1 MAIILL
7 LFAALSAAWAQEPHR
22 CAACHAESVA
32 DFKTHKHAASNMD
45 CGICH
50 GPSEKH
56 RTSVGNVPP
65 DQVAA
70 PSEVSKLCGNCHLA
84 EKQQYESSAHGR
96 VYTSGK
102 KVRTANCNTCH
113 GHHALRPWAAQVEN
127 CQRCHT
133 TLPASCK
140 EKPTSVNARVSCM
153 SCHAR
158 HTLTVAG
165 R

>member
-1 MAIILL
+1 VALILL
-7 LFAALSAAWAQEPHR
+7 LLASLSALAQEPAHR
-22 CAACHAESVA
+22 CAACHSEAVA
-32 DFKTHKHAASNMD
+32 DFKTHRHAASGLD

-70 PSEVSKLCGNCHLA
+70 PSEVAALCGNCHLA
-84 EKQQYESSAHGR
+84 EKQQYEASAHGR

-113 GHHALRPWAAQVEN
+113 GHHAMRPWAAQVAS
-127 CQRCHT
+127 CQRCHSE
-133 TLPASCK
+133 LPASCK
-140 EKPTSVNARVSCM
+140 QTPVAPNARVSCM
-153 SCHAR
+153 GCHAR
-158 HTLTVAG
+158 HTLQVSG

>member
-1 MAIILL
+1 MALILVF
-7 LFAALSAAWAQEPHR
+7 FAALAGFAQEPHR
-22 CAACHAESVA
+22 CAACHEESVA
-32 DFKTHKHAASNMD
+32 DFKSHKHASSGMD

-56 RTSVGNVPP
+56 RTSVGNIPP

-70 PSEVSKLCGNCHLA
+70 PAEVSKLCGNCHLA

-96 VYTSGK
+96 VYGSGK
-102 KVRTANCNTCH
+102 KVKTANCNTCH
-113 GHHALRPWAAQVEN
+113 GNHAVRPLARQAAN

-133 TLPASCK
+133 ALPASCK
-140 EKPTSVNARVSCM
+140 ATPLSLNPRVACM

-158 HTLTVAG
+158 HTLTVSS

>member
-1 MAIILL
+1 MALILL
-7 LFAALSAAWAQEPHR
+7 LISALAALAQDQPHR
-22 CAACHAESVA
+22 CAACHTDAVS
-32 DFKTHKHAASNMD
+32 DFQSHRHAKSNMD

-50 GPSEKH
+50 GASDKH
-56 RTSVGNVPP
+56 RNSVGNVAP

-84 EKQQYESSAHGR
+84 EKQQYEASAHGR
-96 VYTSGK
+96 VYTSDR
-102 KVRTANCNTCH
+102 KVKTANCNTCH
-113 GHHALRPWAAQVEN
+113 GHHSLRPWAAQVEN

-140 EKPTSVNARVSCM
+140 RTPASLNTRVACM

-158 HTLTVAG
+158 HSLIVSSQ
-165 R
+165 

>member
-1 MAIILL
+1 MALVLL
-7 LFAALSAAWAQEPHR
+7 LFAALSVFAQEHR
-22 CAACHAESVA
+22 CAACHAETVA
-32 DFKTHKHAASNMD
+32 DFQSHKHAKNNMD

-50 GPSEKH
+50 GASEKH

-84 EKQQYESSAHGR
+84 EKQLYEQSPHGR
-96 VYTSGK
+96 AYASEK
-102 KVRTANCNTCH
+102 KVKTANCNTCH
-113 GHHALRPWAAQVEN
+113 GHHALRAWAKQVEN

-133 TLPASCK
+133 TLPTSCK
-140 EKPTSVNARVSCM
+140 AQPTSVNTRVACM

-158 HTLTVAG
+158 HTLAVSS

>member
-1 MAIILL
+1 MALVLL
-7 LFAALSAAWAQEPHR
+7 LLAALTAFAQEHR
-22 CAACHAESVA
+22 CAACHQDAVT
-32 DFKTHKHAASNMD
+32 DFQSHKHAKSNMD

-65 DQVAA
+65 DRVAA
-70 PSEVSKLCGNCHLA
+70 PDEIAKLCGNCHLA
-84 EKQQYESSAHGR
+84 EKQQYESSPHNGH
-96 VYTSGK
+96 K
-102 KVRTANCNTCH
+102 KVKTANCNTCH

-133 TLPASCK
+133 ALPASCK
-140 EKPTSVNARVSCM
+140 AKPISVNTRVACM

-158 HTLTVAG
+158 HTLAVSS

>member
-1 MAIILL
+1 MALIFLL
-7 LFAALSAAWAQEPHR
+7 LTALAAFAQEPHR
-22 CAACHAESVA
+22 CAACHIESVA
-32 DFKTHKHAASNMD
+32 DFKTHTHASSGID

-70 PSEVSKLCGNCHLA
+70 PADVSKLCGNCHLA
-84 EKQQYESSAHGR
+84 EKQQYENSAHGR
-96 VYTSGK
+96 VYTNGK

-113 GHHALRPWAAQVEN
+113 GHHALRPWAAQSAN

-140 EKPTSVNARVSCM
+140 EKPLSVNSRVACM

-158 HTLTVAG
+158 HTLAVSG

>member
-1 MAIILL
+1 MALIFLL
-7 LFAALSAAWAQEPHR
+7 ITALVTFAQEPHR
-22 CAACHAESVA
+22 CAACHIETVA
-32 DFKTHKHAASNMD
+32 DFKTHKHATSGID

-65 DQVAA
+65 DHVAA
-70 PSEVSKLCGNCHLA
+70 PAEVSKLCGNCHPA
-84 EKQQYESSAHGR
+84 EKQQYEGSAHGR
-96 VYTSGK
+96 VYTNGK

-113 GHHALRPWAAQVEN
+113 GHHALRPWAAQSVN

-140 EKPTSVNARVSCM
+140 EKPLSVNSRVACM

-158 HTLTVAG
+158 HTLAVSS

>member
-1 MAIILL
+1 MALIFLL
-7 LFAALSAAWAQEPHR
+7 ITALTAFAQEPHR
-22 CAACHAESVA
+22 CAACHEESVN
-32 DFKTHKHAASNMD
+32 DFKTHKHATSGID

-56 RTSVGNVPP
+56 RASVGNVPP

-70 PSEVSKLCGNCHLA
+70 PAEVSKLCGNCHLA
-84 EKQQYESSAHGR
+84 EKRQYESSAHSR
-96 VYTSGK
+96 VYLSGK

-113 GHHALRPWAAQVEN
+113 GHHALRPWAQQAAG

-140 EKPTSVNARVSCM
+140 EKPLSVNVRAACM
-153 SCHAR
+153 SCHSR
-158 HTLTVAG
+158 HTLAVSG

>member
-1 MAIILL
+1 MALVVVLL
-7 LFAALSAAWAQEPHR
+7 AALSAAWAQEAHR
-22 CAACHAESVA
+22 CAACHASTVA
-32 DFKTHKHAASNMD
+32 DFQTHRHAAAKLD

-56 RTSVGNVPP
+56 LTSVGNVPP

-96 VYTSGK
+96 VYVNGK
-102 KVRTANCNTCH
+102 KMRTANCNTCH
-113 GHHALRPWAAQVEN
+113 GHHALRPWAGMVES

-133 TLPASCK
+133 ALPASCK
-140 EKPTSVNARVSCM
+140 ATPASVNTRVSCM

-158 HTLTVAG
+158 HTLAVS
-165 R
+165 RR

>member
-1 MAIILL
+1 MALIFLWL
-7 LFAALSAAWAQEPHR
+7 TGLVAFGQEPHR
-22 CAACHAESVA
+22 CAACHEETVA
-32 DFKTHKHAASNMD
+32 DFKSHKHANSGMD

-96 VYTSGK
+96 VYTNGK
-102 KVRTANCNTCH
+102 QVKTANCNTCH
-113 GHHALRPWAAQVEN
+113 GNHALRPWAAMVEN

-140 EKPTSVNARVSCM
+140 AKPLSVNARVSCM

-158 HTLTVAG
+158 HTLAVSG
-165 R
+165 P